1 MTLTGEAVLRVSG
14 VNDLRYCVSWTII
27 CIVCV

>member
-1 MTLTGEAVLRVSG
+1 MTLPGRAVLRVSG
-14 VNDLRYCVSWTII
+14 VNDLRYCVSWTVI